1 MATNYIGIDPGR
13 KGGIAVVWSED
24 HEVYPMPDTT
34 AGINTLLHQLTDPA
48 PWITCIIEQVQVMGK
63 SFGAK
68 AALSYGQHYGE
79 IIGIL
84 TALGVKVVEV
94 RPANWKKAMG
104 LTKEKDDSIALCE
117 RLFPEVNLLPTPRCT
132 KPSDGMAEALL
143 LAEFGRRM
151 NL

>member
-1 MATNYIGIDPGR
+1 MTYIGIDPGQ
-13 KGGIAVVWSED
+13 KGGIAVIGFARYAT
-24 HEVYPMPDTT
+24 HPMPDTT
-34 AGINTLLHQLTDPA
+34 AGIMRLIDDLKQGAT
-48 PWITCIIEQVQVMGK
+48 TCIIEQVQMMGK

-79 IIGIL
+79 MIGIL
-84 TALGVKVVEV
+84 TTLGIKIVEV
-94 RPANWKKAMG
+94 RPAVWKKTMK

-117 RLFPEVNLLPTPRCT
+117 RLFPSVNLLPTPRCK

-143 LAEFGRRM
+143 LSEYGRRL